1 MVHARRRSKGCSF
14 NILCCPFALVIFFIF
29 VLRLPI
35 ADAETL
41 ILESGRT
48 VHGKVLERTDK
59 TIKIDVGLDF
69 PITYYL
75 DEVDRVETEGPAQ
88 QETKSERSQEDDA
101 NALELQ
107 GLDFID
113 QNKMVDGI
121 ELLRKAIGMDPK
133 PNRHLNLGAIL
144 SGNGIA
150 LFKEGRKDEAAG
162 IFKEAESEL
171 NKAIGLF
178 DHKKEIT
185 FLSHA
190 YYLLGELHAQA
201 FGNPA
206 KAREYYQKSISL
218 YENPAAQRGLK
229 ALSSE

>member
-1 MVHARRRSKGCSF
+1 MVHARRKFRGCSF
-14 NILCCPFALVIFFIF
+14 NILCCPLVMAIIFIL
-29 VLRLPI
+29 VLQLPI
-35 ADAETL
+35 AGAETL

-48 VHGKVLERTDK
+48 VHGKVLERTEK
-59 TIKIDVGLDF
+59 TIRIDVGLDF

-75 DEVDRVETEGPAQ
+75 DEVDRVETDSPAEQ
-88 QETKSERSQEDDA
+88 GTKPERSQEDDA

-107 GLDFID
+107 GLEFID

-121 ELLRKAIGMDPK
+121 ELLRKAIEMDPK

-150 LFKEGRKDEAAG
+150 LFKEGRKYEAAV

-178 DHKKEIT
+178 DPKKEST
-185 FLSHA
+185 FLSQA

-201 FGNPA
+201 FGNPE
-206 KAREYYQKSISL
+206 KAREYYQKSL
-218 YENPAAQRGLK
+218 LLFENPAAQRGLK
-229 ALSSE
+229 AISQP